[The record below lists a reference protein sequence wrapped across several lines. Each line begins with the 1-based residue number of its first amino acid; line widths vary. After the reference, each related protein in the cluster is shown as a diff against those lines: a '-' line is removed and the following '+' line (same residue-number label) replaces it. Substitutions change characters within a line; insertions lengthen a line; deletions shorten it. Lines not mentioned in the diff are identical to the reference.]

1 MSAGLKN
8 YALILENFLWEAL
21 WINRPFGKWG
31 TKRSIVEK
39 ITEGQERPK
48 HHPAERGLSFHL
60 SSIGGLCQGNNL
72 QLFCLTFKNDN
83 NCMESKIE
91 FCFVY

>member
-48 HHPAERGLSFHL
+48 HHPAERGLFPSL
-60 SSIGGLCQGNNL
+60 ILRRVVPSE
-72 QLFCLTFKNDN
+72 QLTIVLLNFQK
-83 NCMESKIE
+83 
-91 FCFVY
+91 